1 MIAYIKNQPFIH
13 IHIIKV
19 HILDLYSCI
28 FAKYDMWLN
37 IWMKAFVYILWVI
50 EPLSP
55 APHPRIPKK
64 FVSLKHTC
72 VQRTPPTSVNREF
85 LKLFIICAYDKH
97 QVWWLV
103 SSDTLEKRR
112 QFFNSQNMIKREG
125 RNQFLKRDII

>member
-37 IWMKAFVYILWVI
+37 IWMKAYRT
-50 EPLSP
+50 PLPSQP
-55 APHPRIPKK
+55 RPPPPHTQGARK
-64 FVSLKHTC
+64 FVSLKYTC
-72 VQRTPPTSVNREF
+72 SEYTYTHQWKENF
-85 LKLFIICAYDKH
+85 WNFIICAYDKH